1 MKIDDKIMPS
11 DLMYFIELVA
21 NDSEQNPAF
30 RLEAILTLCKLNGNV
45 KEFKV

>member
-1 MKIDDKIMPS
+1 MKTEKKINPM

-21 NDSEQNPAF
+21 SDSEQTSGF

>member
-1 MKIDDKIMPS
+1 MKIDNKIEPL

-21 NDSEQNPAF
+21 SDSEQNSAF